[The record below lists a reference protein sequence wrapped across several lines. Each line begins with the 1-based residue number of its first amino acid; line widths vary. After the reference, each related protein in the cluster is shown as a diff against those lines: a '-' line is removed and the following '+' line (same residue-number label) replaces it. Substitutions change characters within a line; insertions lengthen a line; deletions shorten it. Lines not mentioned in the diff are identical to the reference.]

1 MNAESFGDYA
11 ILKELGQSSFGFVY
25 LAEHRFLKK
34 KYALKILPCE
44 LFSDLDAMGRF
55 EKDIATLA
63 TLDHPS
69 IVKIHNISSFEG
81 KFFVTMDP
89 VTDSQE
95 ETMNLDRFLEL
106 RDKTLTELECEAIL
120 RQIAS
125 ALDYAHQVRFADN
138 IFLFHGGLKLSN
150 ILIGK
155 SDKGIRAYLADF
167 GLSRM
172 IGQEKVLSKLCE
184 NVEEALNID
193 PVGIDDE
200 KPWNQLRSFLKNYSF
215 LSPEQKSVGG
225 LGTVDYKC
233 DIYSFGVI
241 AYFMVTQRFPEG
253 CFALPSQCRPEYKL
267 NWDHLIYRCLQS
279 EAEKRPSNLIQTMEE
294 VLMKDIAE
302 KVAWKEMEQSV
313 ENTMQM
319 SFEFSQAQEASQNTG
334 QTIEEKEFVF
344 TSSQS
349 GLLGDLKP
357 VLQPCEIKRPQYEP
371 DPGAIFQREMSV
383 SRYEPKKV
391 EIKEVEPIHSEM
403 VVIKGGTY
411 SRGSNNG
418 ARDEMP
424 KHQVSVPSFA
434 MDVHPVTNEQFVRFL
449 LAMGGE
455 KDSNNNDI
463 IRLRDSRIKRSGGK
477 LIIES
482 GYNKHP
488 VVGVTWYGAVAY
500 AKWVG
505 KRLPS
510 EAEWEI
516 AACGGLENSL
526 FPSGESIE
534 RSQANFFSADTTLVM
549 SYPPNGYGLYDV
561 PGNVYEWCL
570 DWYAYN
576 YYDTSIQEP
585 DNPKGPPQGVY
596 RVLRG
601 GCWKSLREDLRCS
614 HRHRNNPGAVNGT
627 YGFRCATDVS

>member
-1 MNAESFGDYA
+1 MNTENFGDYT
-11 ILKELGQSSFGFVY
+11 ILKELGQSSFGSVY

-34 KYALKILPCE
+34 KYALKILPRE
-44 LFSDLDAMGRF
+44 LFSDPDAMGRV

-69 IVKIHNISSFEG
+69 IVKIHNISSYEG
-81 KFFVTMDP
+81 RYFVTMDP
-89 VTDSQE
+89 IVDSQE

-106 RDKTLTELECEAIL
+106 RGKTLTELECETIL

-125 ALDYAHQVRFADN
+125 ALDHAHQVRFTDDA
-138 IFLFHGGLKLSN
+138 FLFHGGMKLSN

-155 SDKGIRAYLADF
+155 SDKGIRVYLTDF

-172 IGQEKVLSKLCE
+172 IGEEKVLSKLCE

-193 PVGIDDE
+193 PDGVDDE
-200 KPWNQLRSFLKNYSF
+200 KSWNQLRSFLRNYSF
-215 LSPEQKSVGG
+215 LSPEQKSIGG
-225 LGTVDYKC
+225 LGTIDYKC
-233 DIYSFGVI
+233 DLYSFGVLS
-241 AYFMVTQRFPEG
+241 YFMITQRFPEG
-253 CFALPSQCRPEYKL
+253 CFAFPSQFRQEYKL

-279 EAEKRPSNLIQTMEE
+279 ESLKRPSNLIQTMEE
-294 VLMKDIAE
+294 VLMKDVME
-302 KVAWKEMEQSV
+302 KVGWKDLEQTV

-319 SFEFSQAQEASQNTG
+319 SFEFSQAQAASNATE
-334 QTIEEKEFVF
+334 TPTEEKEFAF
-344 TSSQS
+344 SSS
-349 GLLGDLKP
+349 EAKSLEDLKP
-357 VLQPCEIKRPQYEP
+357 LIKPREISRPQYEP

-391 EIKEVEPIHSEM
+391 EIREVEPIHSEM
-403 VVIKGGTY
+403 VVIPGGTY
-411 SRGSNNG
+411 TRGSNNG

-424 KHQVSVPSFA
+424 RHDISIPSFA
-434 MDVHPVTNEQFVRFL
+434 IDVHPITNEQFVRFL

-455 KDSNNNDI
+455 KDCNNNDI
-463 IRLRDSRIKRSGGK
+463 IRLRDSRVKRSGGK

-482 GYNKHP
+482 GYSKHP

-505 KRLPS
+505 KRLPT

-516 AACGGLENSL
+516 AACGGLEDAL
-526 FPSGESIE
+526 FPTGESIE
-534 RSQANFFSADTTLVM
+534 RSQANFFSSDTTSVM
-549 SYPPNGYGLYDV
+549 SYPPNSYGLYDV

-601 GCWKSLREDLRCS
+601 GCWKSLKEDLRCS

-627 YGFRCATDVS
+627 YGFRCASDVS